1 MLGGGANFIQKFAL
15 SSLLCFHAP
24 PPLPYSSMKQARQ
37 KRDVRHEES
46 KMAQGTAPRRK
57 SQRPRLLEDL
67 LQLVESR

>member
-46 KMAQGTAPRRK
+46 KMAQGTAPAEI
-57 SQRPRLLEDL
+57 PEAAPLGEDL